1 MRAQPIMFR
10 RGQQTRRR
18 EDKQTVEQKIQLVI
32 GGLIV
37 QVASLQTQLEQVQE
51 ENKALKAQMEAAKG
65 NGHE

>member
-1 MRAQPIMFR
+1 M
-10 RGQQTRRR
+10 
-18 EDKQTVEQKIQLVI
+18 QTVEQKIQLVI